1 MPSSARKSAIV
12 ERASAVPETASRI
25 AEGLHD
31 VAEAL
36 RTMAGVMAWGAVEQN
51 SGSHG
56 RQKEMAAVLLRFAM
70 EGYFSTKVDGVKVS
84 QADQEQALAMFQ
96 KFFPLTK
103 GRR

>member
-1 MPSSARKSAIV
+1 MSRARSTAIV
-12 ERASAVPETASRI
+12 KANAVPETASVI

-31 VAEAL
+31 VADAL
-36 RTMAGVMAWGAVEQN
+36 RVIAGVLAWGAVEQN

-56 RQKEMAAVLLRFAM
+56 RQKEMAAVLLRFAL

-84 QADQEQALAMFQ
+84 QADQEQALAMFN

-103 GRR
+103 GRRY